1 MNRTPTQNNNQ
12 HIPYF
17 SLIPTYVLVRPG
29 ENGGYQVCGD
39 GREDGASVGCYLSPL
54 HALIEAEYNA
64 LTGRQYDVAHA
75 GWIDP
80 QVFRTA
86 DGKGLTADLRL
97 GWPVRDG
104 KILLRQDGGLASFAR
119 RMVHSTNTSTP
130 PPYFEIDQEALDYID
145 SLHERAGLFAW
156 REAYRNVTKWSS
168 RRVTDVV
175 TRAVA
180 SMKVTEGDI
189 SRCVEAALFDP
200 EFEQWHIVPYAVLIG

>member
-1 MNRTPTQNNNQ
+1 MTTKPAPQWVVTSLQSTHN
-12 HIPYF
+12 
-17 SLIPTYVLVRPG
+17 SLI
-29 ENGGYQVCGD
+29 
-39 GREDGASVGCYLSPL
+39 GR
-54 HALIEAEYNA
+54 
-64 LTGRQYDVAHA
+64 RFDVTHA
-75 GWIDP
+75 GWIDRKA
-80 QVFRTA
+80 FRTA
-86 DGKGLTADLRL
+86 DGEGLTADLRL
-97 GWPVRDG
+97 AWPVRNG
-104 KILLRQDGGLASFAR
+104 KILLRPDGGLAVLAR
-119 RMVHSTNTSTP
+119 RIVHRTNTSTP
-130 PPYFEIDQEALDYID
+130 PAYFEISQEALDQID